1 MTEVAL
7 TTDTV
12 PTPATVATYTPAAAT
27 GSTVDLTHYW
37 DRMGV
42 AINIARAMCK
52 TPFVPSAFRG
62 KEEDTAMA
70 IMYGLKYGMEPDA
83 ALSSIFLIGGRP
95 GMYSRVQ
102 HAILLANGHD
112 IRITKQTPE
121 EVIVK
126 GRRKG
131 DDGDWTESRW
141 TIERARQA
149 GYFTNDK
156 YKTDPIAMLT
166 ARALGD
172 CCRLVAP
179 DLLMGIVAY
188 NEADVEVMEVLD
200 GDTLRPL
207 QNAPAAA
214 PVRVQR
220 GVAPAAPRPFVNV
233 APAPQQAAP
242 VVAVEAEPLAGPEAD
257 DSDVVE
263 EQEVQYDDGVQTE
276 EEPSNVFQLPT
287 PEPQVPT
294 AAPANE
300 MQVATMM
307 NELTKAGHRTIAA
320 KRKAAKEFTGRD
332 LDGPHQMTADEAD
345 AFINHL
351 MRAQAQTTGAVDAAW
366 GLDNTTQ
373 EN

>member
-1 MTEVAL
+1 VTELAVQ
-7 TTDTV
+7 TTA
-12 PTPATVATYTPAAAT
+12 PQASTVAAYSPAVTP
-27 GSTVDLTHYW
+27 GSTVDLTSYW

-42 AINIARAMCK
+42 AIQIAGPMCK
-52 TPFVPSAFRG
+52 TPFVPTAFRN
-62 KEEDTAMA
+62 KPEDTAMA

-102 HAILLANGHD
+102 HALLLAHGHD
-112 IRITKQTPE
+112 VRIVKQTPE
-121 EVIVK
+121 EVVVK

-131 DDGDWTESRW
+131 DEDGEWTESRW

-149 GYFTNDK
+149 GYFTNEK

-207 QNAPAAA
+207 QEKPAPVQVQRRVAAA
-214 PVRVQR
+214 PAPVQQ
-220 GVAPAAPRPFVNV
+220 ARPFVNV
-233 APAPQQAAP
+233 APAPAAP
-242 VVAVEAEPLAGPEAD
+242 AEEPEPLSGPEAD
-257 DSDVVE
+257 DSEALEEAEQQVE
-263 EQEVQYDDGVQTE
+263 YDDGVMDADTV
-276 EEPSNVFQLPT
+276 EEPSNVYQLNT
-287 PEPQVPT
+287 GTPT

-300 MQVATMM
+300 TQIATMLA
-307 NELTKAGHRTIAA
+307 ELNKAGHRTNPA
-320 KRKAAKEFTGRD
+320 KRKAVKEFIGRD
-332 LDGPHQMTADEAD
+332 VDGPHQMTADEAD

-351 MRAQAQTTGAVDAAW
+351 MRQTTPTVDAAW
-366 GLDNTTQ
+366 GLNNTTE